1 MHYGMVRAL
10 RALDAS
16 YKFPHCHSGNQ
27 KGCHLCPGIG
37 VVKWPLMRTSGPTPS
52 HSGYQGS
59 PRSSWWPPGRSLVP
73 CVGGCGLG
81 KQEGE
86 VSDIVLGIGV
96 GVVGNN
102 VRSFTNALGFVWRH
116 SWTSPCSL
124 TVHGDFPLFPVCG
137 SCPSFSPALWNW
149 PHCAHGAAPY
159 NQGVSCAPLK
169 QIMSLSCSE
178 ACG

>member
-1 MHYGMVRAL
+1 MHYGMVRVL
-10 RALDAS
+10 RVLDAS
-16 YKFPHCHSGNQ
+16 DKFPHCHSGNQ

-102 VRSFTNALGFVWRH
+102 VRPFTNARGFVWRH
-116 SWTSPCSL
+116 SWTSPRSLSVVISLCFWSAAPVPLLPLLYGPGL
-124 TVHGDFPLFPVCG
+124 TVPMVLPHTIRECPVR
-137 SCPSFSPALWNW
+137 P
-149 PHCAHGAAPY
+149 
-159 NQGVSCAPLK
+159 
-169 QIMSLSCSE
+169 
-178 ACG
+178 